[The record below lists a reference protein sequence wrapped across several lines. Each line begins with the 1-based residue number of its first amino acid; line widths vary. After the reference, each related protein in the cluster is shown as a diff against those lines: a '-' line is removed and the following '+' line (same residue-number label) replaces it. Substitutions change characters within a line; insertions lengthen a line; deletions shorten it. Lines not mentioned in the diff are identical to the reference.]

1 MRKAK
6 PSEYPEIHKKRVRK
20 FIKTRSL
27 VEALGPPNKSSGI
40 ATALM
45 ELSDDVKNR
54 IKRPTVKQFELDEAD
69 SGTAVALYNV
79 IWEIAADILHD
90 IGVKR
95 IRTSTKQ
102 PK

>member
-20 FIKTRSL
+20 FIKTRTAFELAGQTSGTHYALDEL
-27 VEALGPPNKSSGI
+27 VQDI
-40 ATALM
+40 R
-45 ELSDDVKNR
+45 NR

-69 SGTAVALYNV
+69 SGTAVALYNA
-79 IWEIAADILHD
+79 IWIIASDILHD

-95 IRTSTKQ
+95 IRTSTKT